1 MQATFPPSP
10 NQKPLINMN
19 QVKPERGAASSA
31 YPPTMPLEEGN
42 PFFVEILGLWLGHVH
57 VAPFHCVTVFS
68 G

>member
-10 NQKPLINMN
+10 IQKPLINMS

-42 PFFVEILGLWLGHVH
+42 PFFVEILGL
-57 VAPFHCVTVFS
+57 
-68 G
+68 